1 MEDVINKMKNSITRE
16 MAGQPEARREILK
29 NFPVTEENGH
39 LSYLKDKNHMKE
51 ISKLIGN
58 KKMTNNQI
66 KNKIK
71 NYLNDPEDVKDFLIA
86 LLKTKTPKKEES
98 KEATATGGGSGAFI
112 TALEGGENMEPQKN
126 VPVVRESEEYCDS
139 CDRVKSKCICDK
151 TKKVETKEA
160 TGSASSGSYSQ
171 PAIWAKSMKK
181 KDFAG
186 YRKPLYKGGKFV
198 QVKKKCK
205 KFPYCNQGDIKA
217 LKIFEN
223 ESVQNAIESVSKTY
237 GVDKV
242 YISDLV
248 FEEIRKTIK

>member
-1 MEDVINKMKNSITRE
+1 MEDVINKIKNSITRE
-16 MAGQPEARREILK
+16 MSGQPDARREILR
-29 NFPVTEENGH
+29 NFPVTEEKGH
-39 LSYLKDKNHMKE
+39 LSYLKDEEKMKE

-58 KKMTNNQI
+58 KKMSNNQI

-112 TALEGGENMEPQKN
+112 TALEGGGNMEPQKN

-237 GVDKV
+237 GVNKV

>member
-16 MAGQPEARREILK
+16 MAGQPDARREILK

>member
-1 MEDVINKMKNSITRE
+1 MEDVINKIKNSITRE
-16 MAGQPEARREILK
+16 MSGQPDARREILR
-29 NFPVTEENGH
+29 NFPVTEEKGH
-39 LSYLKDKNHMKE
+39 LSYLKDEEKMKE

-58 KKMTNNQI
+58 KKMSNNQI

-86 LLKTKTPKKEES
+86 LLKTKSSNKEES

-112 TALEGGENMEPQKN
+112 TALEGGGNMEPQKN

-237 GVDKV
+237 GVNKV

>member
-1 MEDVINKMKNSITRE
+1 
-16 MAGQPEARREILK
+16 
-29 NFPVTEENGH
+29 
-39 LSYLKDKNHMKE
+39 MKE

-58 KKMTNNQI
+58 KKMSNNQI

-112 TALEGGENMEPQKN
+112 TALEGGGNMEPQKN

-237 GVDKV
+237 GVNKV

>member
-1 MEDVINKMKNSITRE
+1 MEDVINKIKNSITRE
-16 MAGQPEARREILK
+16 MSGQPDDRREILR
-29 NFPVTEENGH
+29 NFPVTEEKGH
-39 LSYLKDKNHMKE
+39 LSYLKDEEKMKE

-58 KKMTNNQI
+58 KKMSNNQI

-86 LLKTKTPKKEES
+86 LLKTKSSNKEES

-112 TALEGGENMEPQKN
+112 TALEGGGNMEPQKN

-237 GVDKV
+237 GVNKV

>member
-1 MEDVINKMKNSITRE
+1 M
-16 MAGQPEARREILK
+16 
-29 NFPVTEENGH
+29 
-39 LSYLKDKNHMKE
+39 
-51 ISKLIGN
+51 
-58 KKMTNNQI
+58 
-66 KNKIK
+66 
-71 NYLNDPEDVKDFLIA
+71 
-86 LLKTKTPKKEES
+86 
-98 KEATATGGGSGAFI
+98 
-112 TALEGGENMEPQKN
+112 EGGKN
-126 VPVVRESEEYCDS
+126 VELKKDVPVVRESEEYCDS
-139 CDRVKSKCICDK
+139 CDRVKSKCICNK

-186 YRKPLYKGGKFV
+186 YKKPLYKGGKFV

-223 ESVQNAIESVSKTY
+223 ESVQTAIESVSKTY

-248 FEEIRKTIK
+248 FDEIRKTIK

>member
-1 MEDVINKMKNSITRE
+1 MEDVINKIKNSITRE
-16 MAGQPEARREILK
+16 MSGQPDARREILK
-29 NFPVTEENGH
+29 NFPVTEEKGH
-39 LSYLKDKNHMKE
+39 LSYLKDEEKMKE

-58 KKMTNNQI
+58 KKMSNNQI

-86 LLKTKTPKKEES
+86 LLKTKSSNKEES

-112 TALEGGENMEPQKN
+112 TALEGGGNMEPQKN

-237 GVDKV
+237 GVNKV

>member
-1 MEDVINKMKNSITRE
+1 
-16 MAGQPEARREILK
+16 
-29 NFPVTEENGH
+29 
-39 LSYLKDKNHMKE
+39 
-51 ISKLIGN
+51 
-58 KKMTNNQI
+58 
-66 KNKIK
+66 
-71 NYLNDPEDVKDFLIA
+71 
-86 LLKTKTPKKEES
+86 
-98 KEATATGGGSGAFI
+98 
-112 TALEGGENMEPQKN
+112 
-126 VPVVRESEEYCDS
+126 
-139 CDRVKSKCICDK
+139 
-151 TKKVETKEA
+151 
-160 TGSASSGSYSQ
+160 
-171 PAIWAKSMKK
+171 MKK

-237 GVDKV
+237 GVNKV

>member
-58 KKMTNNQI
+58 KKMSNNQI

-112 TALEGGENMEPQKN
+112 TALEGGGNMEPQKN

-237 GVDKV
+237 GVNKV

>member
-1 MEDVINKMKNSITRE
+1 MEDVINKIKNSITRE
-16 MAGQPEARREILK
+16 MSGQPDARREILR
-29 NFPVTEENGH
+29 NFSVTEEKGH
-39 LSYLKDKNHMKE
+39 LSYLKDEEKMKE

-58 KKMTNNQI
+58 KKMSNNQI

-86 LLKTKTPKKEES
+86 LLKTKSSNKEES

-112 TALEGGENMEPQKN
+112 TALEGGGNMEPQKN

-237 GVDKV
+237 GVNKV